1 MRALNKEEMSV
12 VAGGSNTVTNNQ
24 NSNHQHFQSDNS
36 FAFTFATEVEYN
48 QTSALILQQGQNIG
62 PTTGSVS
69 L

>member
-1 MRALNKEEMSV
+1 MRALEKEEMFV

-24 NSNHQHFQSDNS
+24 NSNHQHFQSDNA
-36 FAFTFATEVEYN
+36 FFATAFTAVNYN